1 MHVAGGHGE
10 PDHAGGW
17 LRGGCGQAVQAVGWR
32 HLFKGI
38 PCYKCSC
45 PFTCWPRSEF
55 KAWCYSQASVPC
67 PGALRTVPPVLERE
81 LASPGVPS
89 SRMGVS
95 LPRST
100 TWRILG
106 PAAGAELSSAPH
118 WKGGMCTFY
127 PCEVRLCI
135 SRGKSSFTVQR
146 SVRPRLQQ
154 VG

>member
-1 MHVAGGHGE
+1 MWLGGMANRTTLGGGSGEGVGRRFKPLAG
-10 PDHAGGW
+10 DTY
-17 LRGGCGQAVQAVGWR
+17 LRGFRVTSVLV
-32 HLFKGI
+32 HLPAGHAQSSKHGVI
-38 PCYKCSC
+38 HGPLSPALGPC
-45 PFTCWPRSEF
+45 
-55 KAWCYSQASVPC
+55 
-67 PGALRTVPPVLERE
+67 ALCRI
-81 LASPGVPS
+81 
-89 SRMGVS
+89 S